1 MPRPRPAAP
10 LDLPSAR
17 CCTEER
23 DSERE
28 PTRAIPS
35 PAACFAFGKS
45 RHEGATLRPRYL
57 PTRRMLLH
65 ALRLR
70 ASTIGPVLSRTIY
83 SRYTLSIYGSASAR
97 FGHALGVCAGASL
110 VTGASI
116 AACAWKLEEAPEPTR
131 WFQRRR
137 PWGGG
142 FGWAGDAWEDLA
154 PLVNRYLHVS
164 AATLTDLPGR
174 WERLGVLGPLCVLN
188 SVVYAA
194 WWLVPSPFMRRHFLH
209 SPLRGPPWTILLA
222 AECRK
227 LAPDSDIVTCF
238 PCAEGACSG
247 CLRRRSRSPWHLSS
261 AFGAGLL
268 ATPSL
273 ATLPSSC
280 TQARGFLASV
290 APTPGL

>member
-1 MPRPRPAAP
+1 
-10 LDLPSAR
+10 
-17 CCTEER
+17 
-23 DSERE
+23 
-28 PTRAIPS
+28 
-35 PAACFAFGKS
+35 
-45 RHEGATLRPRYL
+45 
-57 PTRRMLLH
+57 MLLH

-164 AATLTDLPGR
+164 AATLAELPGR

-222 AECRK
+222 AFSHQS
-227 LAPDSDIVTCF
+227 LLHL
-238 PCAEGACSG
+238 G
-247 CLRRRSRSPWHLSS
+247 CNMWALLSFGHLLQERW
-261 AFGAGLL
+261 GQ
-268 ATPSL
+268 
-273 ATLPSSC
+273 C
-280 TQARGFLASV
+280 T
-290 APTPGL
+290 